1 MGFNQQEHDMGLPE
15 NWGIHFKWQMFIGK
29 MMMNGILGHYIF
41 RETMTNLLL
50 YILYIYIIF
59 GKGHFTQ
66 VKNEWKRHWIDVLH
80 GVAKLQLRSCLFRM
94 CIFQQPK

>member
-50 YILYIYIIF
+50 YIIYI
-59 GKGHFTQ
+59 
-66 VKNEWKRHWIDVLH
+66 
-80 GVAKLQLRSCLFRM
+80 LFLVRVTS
-94 CIFQQPK
+94 PKSKTNGRDIG